1 MAEPKQSLLRALTLT
16 DAIAV
21 VVGTVIGTG
30 VFLKPAV
37 MTQQLGSPVL
47 VLLAWLAAGLLSLAG
62 ALAYAEL
69 GALFPQAGGEY
80 VYLGKAF
87 GDAPAFLY
95 GWMQFA
101 VAGAGGFAGLRVGFA
116 VFLLALV
123 PRGSAWVGR
132 TFHFFGQGVHWQFAL
147 RRVVRVA
154 AIWLFLGVT

>member
-30 VFLKPAV
+30 VFLKTAV

-47 VLLAWLAAGLLSLAG
+47 VLLAWLAAGFLSLAG
-62 ALAYAEL
+62 APAYAEL
-69 GALFPQAGGEY
+69 GGLFPHAGGEY

-95 GWMQFA
+95 CWLELSGGGGG
-101 VAGAGGFAGLRVGFA
+101 GACR
-116 VFLLALV
+116 LL
-123 PRGSAWVGR
+123 
-132 TFHFFGQGVHWQFAL
+132 
-147 RRVVRVA
+147 
-154 AIWLFLGVT
+154 

>member
-1 MAEPKQSLLRALTLT
+1 MSAPKDGPIQILQELSLQEHSGKSSDRAYMAEPKQSLLRALTLT

-30 VFLKPAV
+30 VFLKTAV

-69 GALFPQAGGEY
+69 GALFPHAGGEY
-80 VYLGKAF
+80 VHLGKAF

-101 VAGAGGFAGLRVGFA
+101 VAGAGGIAGL
-116 VFLLALV
+116 
-123 PRGSAWVGR
+123 S
-132 TFHFFGQGVHWQFAL
+132 
-147 RRVVRVA
+147 
-154 AIWLFLGVT
+154 